1 MSTPAVAM
9 PDPSAERV
17 LEVRNPRTGAPDYRL
32 RCATA
37 DQIRE
42 IATELRSAQR
52 GWSAAG
58 FAHRAGVLRQF
69 ADALQ
74 ARRSAL
80 VTALTVDTGR
90 AAISAGE
97 VDGAI
102 RNIRRWADQAESLV
116 TESEFPSK
124 LLPTV
129 TIRDQYVPYVL
140 LGCISPWNFPVTL
153 SFIDAVPALMAG
165 CACIVKPSEVTPRF
179 VAPVLEA
186 LESVAELRAVLRFVL
201 GDAETGRAIV
211 DSVDVVCFTGSVAT
225 GRKVAEAA
233 AARFIPA
240 FLELGGKDPAIVLET
255 ADLEMATDVV
265 LRGSIANNGHACMSL
280 ERIYVARPIFAAF
293 TRRLVEKAEA
303 VTLAWPDAAQG
314 YLGPLIFDR
323 QAAIIEEQLAD
334 AFARGARA
342 LTGGRIEKLGGGLY
356 CRPTVLVDVDHSMR
370 IMREETFGPVI
381 PVMPFD
387 GVDQAVELAND
398 TEFGLSACV
407 LAGTVDEAIAVGRCI
422 DAGGISINDGCMTY
436 MTYEGE
442 KNSFKFS
449 GLGGSRM
456 GAQGLRRFF
465 RKKALIVQHGRAA
478 GVPAG

>member
-9 PDPSAERV
+9 PDPPVERV
-17 LEVRNPRTGAPDYRL
+17 LEVRNPRTGARDYRI
-32 RCATA
+32 RCATTA
-37 DQIRE
+37 QIGTL
-42 IATELRSAQR
+42 ASDLRSAQ
-52 GWSAAG
+52 GPWAASG
-58 FAHRAGVLRQF
+58 FAHRAAVMHKF

-74 ARRSAL
+74 ARRAAI
-80 VTALTVDTGR
+80 VAALTTDTGR

-140 LGCISPWNFPVTL
+140 VGCISPWNFPVTL

-165 CACIVKPSEVTPRF
+165 CAAIVKPSEVTPRF
-179 VAPVLEA
+179 VAPVAEA
-186 LESVAELRAVLRFVL
+186 LDGVPELRAVMRFVL

-211 DSVDVVCFTGSVAT
+211 DAVDVICFTGSVAT

-240 FLELGGKDPAIVLET
+240 FLELGGKDPAIVLAS

-280 ERIYVARPIFAAF
+280 ERIYVARPIFAPF

-303 VTLAWPDAAQG
+303 VKLAWPDVDSG

-342 LTGGRIEKLGGGLY
+342 LTGGRIENLGGGLY
-356 CRPTVLVDVDHSMR
+356 CRPTVLVDVDHSMK
-370 IMREETFGPVI
+370 IMREETFGPII
-381 PVMPFD
+381 PLMPFD
-387 GVDQAVELAND
+387 TVDEAVALAND
-398 TEFGLSACV
+398 TDFGLSACV
-407 LAGTVDEAIAVGRCI
+407 LGGTTDEAIAVGRRI

-465 RKKALIVQHGRAA
+465 RKKALIIQHGRAA
-478 GVPAG
+478 GIPAG

>member
-9 PDPSAERV
+9 PELPVARV
-17 LEVRNPRTGAPDYRL
+17 LDVRNPRTGGRDYRIRCTTAAEIGAIALEL
-32 RCATA
+32 RA
-37 DQIRE
+37 DQR
-42 IATELRSAQR
+42 AWA
-52 GWSAAG
+52 AAG
-58 FAHRAGVLRQF
+58 FAHRARVLHQF
-69 ADALQ
+69 ADELL
-74 ARRSAL
+74 ARREAL
-80 VTALTVDTGR
+80 IAALTVDTGR

-102 RNIRRWADQAESLV
+102 RNIRRWADEAESLV
-116 TESEFPSK
+116 TESEFRSK

-129 TIRDQYVPYVL
+129 TIRDQFVPYALV
-140 LGCISPWNFPVTL
+140 GCISPWNFPVTL

-165 CACIVKPSEVTPRF
+165 CACVVKPSEVTPRF
-179 VAPVLEA
+179 VAPVVEA
-186 LESVAELRAVLRFVL
+186 LESVPALRVVLRFVL
-201 GDAETGRAIV
+201 GDAETGRALV
-211 DSVDVVCFTGSVAT
+211 DTVDVVCFTGSVAT

-240 FLELGGKDPAIVLET
+240 FLELGGKDPAIVLAS

-303 VTLAWPDAAQG
+303 VKLAWPDVERG
-314 YLGPLIFDR
+314 YLGPIIFDR
-323 QAAIIEEQLAD
+323 QAAVIEEQLAD
-334 AFARGARA
+334 AFAKGARA
-342 LTGGRIEKLGGGLY
+342 LTGGRIENLGGGLY
-356 CRPTVLVDVDHSMR
+356 CRPTVLIDVDHSMR
-370 IMREETFGPVI
+370 VMREETFGPII
-381 PVMPFD
+381 PLMPFD
-387 GVDQAVELAND
+387 SVDEAVELAND
-398 TEFGLSACV
+398 TDFGLSACV
-407 LAGTVDEAIAVGRCI
+407 LGGTVEEALSVGRRI

-465 RKKALIVQHGRAA
+465 RKKALIIQHGRAS
-478 GVPAG
+478 GVPAD